1 LVAFSFWLVEY
12 ILLCFI
18 LFIYIF
24 LDL

>member
-18 LFIYIF
+18 LVIYIF